1 MEFNSI
7 AMIET
12 NGLVS
17 AIVALETMLKLGE
30 IKFLNREII
39 SNGQVTIFVSGNAPN
54 LKRALQ
60 ASEIAANNVGTVI
73 SSSLIENPTKG
84 IMDLIAEEKQNNSKT
99 RKSKKK
105 SELVKNEKVDTLFDD
120 LIEDAIVEE
129 SSKVNYENEIII
141 EEDKIEIADQ
151 KSEDADSEKSV
162 SEKNIIDSSE
172 LNNTENLPEDVPT
185 ETENVFVEEKKE
197 EMAES
202 IDLENNE
209 ELNLKDDLDS
219 NNNNKIDNLSHLDRL
234 RVEAKLEIE
243 KEIKLEKEFE
253 AKDVKPIVK
262 NEENEYSKMNVHEL
276 RKLAR
281 SNPNFPIKGREISK
295 ANRKVLI
302 DYLNNI

>member
-17 AIVALETMLKLGE
+17 AITALETMLKLGE
-30 IKFLNREII
+30 TKFLKKEII
-39 SNGQVTIFVSGNAPN
+39 SNGQVTIFVSGNAPD

-60 ASEIAANNVGTVI
+60 ASEIAANNIGRVI
-73 SSSLIENPTKG
+73 SSSLIEKPTKE
-84 IMDLIAEEKQNNSKT
+84 IMDLILEEKQNIIKT
-99 RKSKKK
+99 RRSRKR
-105 SELVKNEKVDTLFDD
+105 SEVVKNEKVDTLFDD

-129 SSKVNYENEIII
+129 STKVNYENEIII
-141 EEDKIEIADQ
+141 EEDKIGIADQ
-151 KSEDADSEKSV
+151 KLEAAV
-162 SEKNIIDSSE
+162 SEKTISENNNIDNSE

-185 ETENVFVEEKKE
+185 ETENGFIQEKKE
-197 EMAES
+197 ENVES
-202 IDLENNE
+202 PDLEKNE
-209 ELNLKDDLDS
+209 EVDS
-219 NNNNKIDNLSHLDRL
+219 NNINKIENLSHLERL
-234 RVEAKLEIE
+234 RVEAKLEVE
-243 KEIKLEKEFE
+243 KEIKSEKEPE
-253 AKDVKPIVK
+253 VENSKPIEK
-262 NEENEYSKMNVHEL
+262 NEESVYSKMNVHEL